1 MSLSH
6 CSRHWPLYI
15 DIFHSPLSL
24 NSIKHSFS
32 LTHILT
38 FSLFLSLSL
47 SYYGALGFGS
57 VREFLCSLL
66 DLMCQGFHLVA
77 NFYQPPLHGMFFT
90 HEILGLIF
98 FLISVADYFGH
109 FDDWFSIICA
119 SIIHYLRFSVSFKIW
134 PQENILR
141 MMGILCTDP
150 KSREKIYWKNN
161 N

>member
-24 NSIKHSFS
+24 KHSFS

-38 FSLFLSLSL
+38 FSLFLSLS
-47 SYYGALGFGS
+47 YYGALGFGS
-57 VREFLCSLL
+57 VCEFLCSLL
-66 DLMCQGFHLVA
+66 SCVKGSASHL
-77 NFYQPPLHGMFFT
+77 YM
-90 HEILGLIF
+90 ICSSLIRFWVSFF

-109 FDDWFSIICA
+109 FDGWFSIICA

-141 MMGILCTDP
+141 MMGILCTDG
-150 KSREKIYWKNN
+150 
-161 N
+161 